1 MPAEV
6 VVAVASG
13 SGIGD
18 FSEVIGEDIAVT
30 TERRRGTGRRRG
42 GMSSDVTRLAYSE
55 AGPMIPGQSEG
66 APPCATFKHSGD
78 FKMIAR
84 RFALGTLAATA
95 FALSG
100 CGMMGMS
107 DHKMMGGAMT
117 VPLSAANEVPPN
129 TSGGTGTAKVDLDG
143 NVLKWTVTYSGT
155 TGPVTAGHFH
165 GPAMAGANAGVVIPF
180 SGSMASPI
188 TGTAALTAAQVA
200 DLKAGLWYV
209 NLHTA
214 AHPGGE
220 LRGQVK

>member
-1 MPAEV
+1 
-6 VVAVASG
+6 
-13 SGIGD
+13 
-18 FSEVIGEDIAVT
+18 
-30 TERRRGTGRRRG
+30 
-42 GMSSDVTRLAYSE
+42 
-55 AGPMIPGQSEG
+55 
-66 APPCATFKHSGD
+66 
-78 FKMIAR
+78 MIAR
-84 RFALGTLAATA
+84 RFALGTLAAAA

-100 CGMMGMS
+100 CSMMGMS
-107 DHKMMGGAMT
+107 NPKMMGGAMT

-129 TSGGTGTAKVDLDG
+129 SSGATGTAKVDLDG

-155 TGPVTAGHFH
+155 SGPVTAGHFH
-165 GPAMAGANAGVVIPF
+165 GPAMPGANAGVVVPF

-188 TGTAALTAAQVA
+188 TGTATLTAAQVA